1 MEPNNIA
8 VVKGTP
14 LTLIVAIL
22 AIGQGTL
29 QAQTERLDPGI
40 IIDAKLQLEPVLI
53 RLQKYTVEP
62 TAIQQQMRA
71 DIKAHSR
78 LDVSRELLTRWASQ
92 RFTQVID
99 EGVGEAHRAVNRG
112 RATEVVSL
120 QWMRSYLDEM
130 RRNEGVTI
138 DAIRNKVLKD
148 FNSAYTIARRTAVG
162 EQQQVLDREL
172 RTYAPLDTLIE
183 EAAKGDQSAATRVAS
198 EMLRRVMQAH
208 PALSLFEENESAMRQ
223 QGEQLVTRG
232 VTEFRGQARIVEQ
245 TEVPGGIAPT
255 IADNYRRQLRDY
267 SRRQTGRDRIF
278 PSVETQLVA
287 RAAVLMT
294 DRFGATV
301 TSAAGCQA
309 LSEEALRREIEG
321 DVSAHRSL
329 PQSATLLQESLAST
343 FWSTLIS
350 AYLARYQEPDTNRGA
365 LNDVPNASAL
375 KAKASTALGDCLRT
389 RLPRIRQAIAQ
400 AQIESAFGK
409 LADQMLSEAAITTYR
424 ETKEEPPVETLYTL
438 LGIDDKVKSAALLN
452 EGITLL
458 TNTTRAL
465 FKEGKDAVERQMV
478 LVDRQ
483 RLVIDRQRREQR
495 SRQDILAE
503 TTKNVAGEWQL
514 QARVKYRPLFKL
526 TDQRIVDLVDNS
538 FAVQEATQKATNK
551 ETGNSTKTSA
561 QQTAQGTGKQKKGK
575 GRQTEQDEE
584 RSQRPAPRTVA
595 KNTEKTAV
603 VKSVTYRDKQPRND
617 TGSLVKR
624 IDAVK
629 KRVGK
634 GLTAQQ
640 QERLE
645 AYLDQI
651 EDLLGTGDSARL
663 LARLGAGSGAGAR
676 ERGGA
681 GGTSAAVGSEGG
693 NGSANPDTG
702 GPGGGG
708 SPGPGGR
715 NAGGSGGSTGNGGQG
730 GEGVGGTREN
740 GDRAGGSGGLAGSGG
755 PGGGGAGGGGNGR
768 GAGGG
773 PGGGANGG
781 GGGAG
786 SAGGGAGS
794 NGGGGGAGGAAGG
807 GGAGGGGGVG
817 GGIGGAPSGQSCA
830 ELQASVL
837 RLNAEIQELK
847 LRDASLKK

>member
-1 MEPNNIA
+1 MESHNIS
-8 VVKGTP
+8 VVKGTS

-22 AIGQGTL
+22 AIGQGML
-29 QAQTERLDPGI
+29 QAQTDRLDPGI

-62 TAIQQQMRA
+62 TAIQQQLSA

-78 LDVSRELLTRWASQ
+78 LDVSRDLLTRWASQ

-99 EGVGEAHRAVNRG
+99 EGVAEAHRAVNRG
-112 RATEVVSL
+112 KATEVVSL
-120 QWMRSYLDEM
+120 QWMRAFLDEI
-130 RRNEGVTI
+130 RRNEGVTT

-148 FNSAYTIARRTAVG
+148 FNSAYTTARRTAVG
-162 EQQQVLDREL
+162 EQQQALDREL
-172 RTYAPLDTLIE
+172 RIYAPLDSLIE
-183 EAAKGDQSAATRVAS
+183 EAAKGDQSAATRVAT
-198 EMLRRVMQAH
+198 EMLRRVMQAQ
-208 PALSLFEENESAMRQ
+208 PGLALFEENESAMRQ
-223 QGEQLVTRG
+223 QGEQLVNRG

-278 PSVETQLVA
+278 PSIETQLVA

-301 TSAAGCQA
+301 TSTAGCQA
-309 LSEEALRREIEG
+309 LSDDALRREIEG

-329 PQSATLLQESLAST
+329 PQSAILLQESLAST

-350 AYLARYQEPDTNRGA
+350 AHLARYQEPDTNRAA
-365 LNDVPNASAL
+365 LNDVPNTSAL

-400 AQIESAFGK
+400 AQIETAFGK
-409 LADQMLSEAAITTYR
+409 LADQTLSEATITTYR

-438 LGIDDKVKSAALLN
+438 LGIADKVKSTALLD
-452 EGITLL
+452 EGVTLL
-458 TNTTRAL
+458 TNTTRVL
-465 FKEGKDAVERQMV
+465 FKEGKDAVERQMA

-483 RLVIDRQRREQR
+483 RLVIERQRSEQR

-503 TTKNVAGEWQL
+503 TTKKVASEWQF

-526 TDQRIVDLVDNS
+526 TDQRIVDLVDNT
-538 FAVQEATQKATNK
+538 FAVQDATQKATNK

-561 QQTAQGTGKQKKGK
+561 QKTGQGTGKQKKGK

-584 RSQRPAPRTVA
+584 RSQRPEPRTVS
-595 KNTEKTAV
+595 KNTEMTAV

-624 IDAVK
+624 IDAIK

-640 QERLE
+640 QERLGE
-645 AYLDQI
+645 YLDRI
-651 EDLLGTGDSARL
+651 EDLFGTGDSARL
-663 LARLGAGSGAGAR
+663 LARLGAGSGAAAP

-681 GGTSAAVGSEGG
+681 GGTSAAVGSDGG
-693 NGSANPDTG
+693 NGSANPGAG

-730 GEGVGGTREN
+730 GKGVGGTGDN
-740 GDRAGGSGGLAGSGG
+740 GGIAGGGG
-755 PGGGGAGGGGNGR
+755 PGGGGGAGGGNGR

-773 PGGGANGG
+773 AGGGAGSGGGANNGG

-786 SAGGGAGS
+786 SAGGGGGS
-794 NGGGGGAGGAAGG
+794 NSGG
-807 GGAGGGGGVG
+807 GGAGGGGGSG
-817 GGIGGAPSGQSCA
+817 GVRSGQSCS

-847 LRDASLKK
+847 LRETSLKK